1 MQILFGFMLIDV
13 LWIRIPEY
21 NKSLGGNLIK
31 FIPDLSKCG
40 EK

>member
-1 MQILFGFMLIDV
+1 MLIEILLIHIPAGGEGTV
-13 LWIRIPEY
+13 L
-21 NKSLGGNLIK
+21 NGNLIK